1 MKVHVQAD
9 LTAQRN
15 VHSTFEFG
23 GMASVHGQKHSK
35 SHKERAGESNPDTD
49 VFPKFADIVS
59 MWIAMEGLRG
69 EEFLLEYC
77 ASDPCIL

>member
-23 GMASVHGQKHSK
+23 GMANVHGWNHSR
-35 SHKERAGESNPDTD
+35 SHKERAGKSNPDTD

-59 MWIAMEGLRG
+59 MWIAMEG
-69 EEFLLEYC
+69 FVAKNFY
-77 ASDPCIL
+77 

>member
-23 GMASVHGQKHSK
+23 GIASVHGRKHSK

-59 MWIAMEGLRG
+59 MWIAMEG
-69 EEFLLEYC
+69 FVAKNFY
-77 ASDPCIL
+77 